1 MFDDMIV
8 VGLISNKK
16 LEPIITE
23 LFICGRNLK
32 SSLVFIRQSSS
43 TVSKNIRLNSRHY
56 FIIKTSDK
64 R

>member
-16 LEPIITE
+16 LEPVITE

-32 SSLVFIRQSSS
+32 SSLVFIRQSYS

>member
-1 MFDDMIV
+1 MFDDMII

-32 SSLVFIRQSSS
+32 SSLVFIRQSYS

>member
-32 SSLVFIRQSSS
+32 SSLVFIRQSYS